1 MKTEESNK
9 ESNEVVVILPY
20 VKNKILMQLRDEKQ
34 NIVFP
39 GMWGMFSGSIHIGE
53 SQNKAAFREIKEEI
67 CYQPIAMMQLSTDSI
82 RDQNNICS
90 HSFFC
95 KLTTEINKIKLR
107 EGIDLGLFT
116 LDEIKSGKLY
126 SKRFDRFF
134 SVIPSEYIPYIITRL
149 MNVLNN
155 K

>member
-53 SQNKAAFREIKEEI
+53 STNKAAFREIREETGLEI
-67 CYQPIAMMQLSTDSI
+67 TSAELVFTDELEDPYDSQYIYLLMYQ
-82 RDQNNICS
+82 
-90 HSFFC
+90 
-95 KLTTEINKIKLR
+95 
-107 EGIDLGLFT
+107 
-116 LDEIKSGKLY
+116 
-126 SKRFDRFF
+126 
-134 SVIPSEYIPYIITRL
+134 
-149 MNVLNN
+149 
-155 K
+155 